1 MSHLGVSPLEALSG
15 EPPALGS
22 ESNSH
27 LELKL
32 GSGSMPQQSLQQ
44 GNGLMPGLEEDEGET
59 LPLVEAAALG
69 ASAPGAVVRVPTST
83 GLSQA
88 DQIALRY
95 QHQASTTVLHQP
107 SWC

>member
-1 MSHLGVSPLEALSG
+1 MSHLGSSPLEAFPG
-15 EPPALGS
+15 EQPALGS
-22 ESNSH
+22 ESKSH
-27 LELKL
+27 LEL

-44 GNGLMPGLEEDEGET
+44 SNGLMPGPEEDEEQT

-69 ASAPGAVVRVPTST
+69 ASALGAVVRVPTST
-83 GLSQA
+83 ALSQA

-95 QHQASTTVLHQP
+95 QHQAGTPVLHQP